1 MSESTIFNMVYDL
14 YNEYVEREYI
24 NRNIKNEVDGE
35 CTENYNNYFS
45 DCHSYLMRL
54 LRIFYD
60 QYKISLY
67 YDLCNMIY

>member
-1 MSESTIFNMVYDL
+1 MIFNTVYDL
-14 YNEYVEREYI
+14 YNEYVDREYI
-24 NRNIKNEVDGE
+24 NRNIENAIDGK

-54 LRIFYD
+54 LRIFYG

-67 YDLCNMIY
+67 YDLCMMIF